1 MVFGWG
7 VWTISA
13 ELGVRWDAR
22 MVVLRGKL
30 SCKLTAVGLCQ
41 DEAQENIHL
50 DRGVKRHE
58 TWGRVGFL
66 REGAESE
73 V

>member
-1 MVFGWG
+1 
-7 VWTISA
+7 
-13 ELGVRWDAR
+13 

-50 DRGVKRHE
+50 DRDVKRHE